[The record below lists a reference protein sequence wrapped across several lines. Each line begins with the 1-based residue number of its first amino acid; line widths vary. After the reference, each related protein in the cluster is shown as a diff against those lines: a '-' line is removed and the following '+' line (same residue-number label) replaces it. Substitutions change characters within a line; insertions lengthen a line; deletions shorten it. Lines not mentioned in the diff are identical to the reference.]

1 MEQHVSDTY
10 VHILKNELIVALGC
24 TEPIAIAYAGAL
36 ARKVLGAVPRRVNV
50 ACSGN
55 IVKNVKGVTVPNS
68 GGLRGIKVAALLG
81 ITGGDAKKELAVLES
96 VTDEARE
103 EARRL
108 LAAGVCT
115 TSLVEGEENLAVT
128 VTAEAGGHTALVE
141 IRGTHTH
148 VARIEKD
155 GAVLQSSASEGGCLL
170 YTSDA
175 ADEL

>member
-36 ARKVLGAVPRRVNV
+36 ARKVLGAVPQRVNV

-115 TSLVEGEENLAVT
+115 TSLVEGKRT
-128 VTAEAGGHTALVE
+128 
-141 IRGTHTH
+141 
-148 VARIEKD
+148 
-155 GAVLQSSASEGGCLL
+155 LQSPLL
-170 YTSDA
+170 QKPAGTLPLWRYA
-175 ADEL
+175 AHTPMWPALKRTAQCCRAARRRAACRRPRPIKPF

>member
-1 MEQHVSDTY
+1 MEQHVCDTY
-10 VHILKNELIVALGC
+10 VRILKNELIVALGC

-36 ARKVLGAVPRRVNV
+36 ARKVLGAMPQKVNV

-81 ITGGDAKKELAVLES
+81 ITGGDAEKELAVLEG
-96 VTDEARE
+96 VTDDARKQT
-103 EARRL
+103 RSL

-115 TSLVEGEENLAVT
+115 TSLVEGEENLVVI
-128 VTAEAGGHTALVE
+128 VTARAGGHTALVE

-148 VARIEKD
+148 VARVEKM
-155 GAVLQSSASEGGCLL
+155 ARCCK
-170 YTSDA
+170 A
-175 ADEL
+175 ARQRAARRKLRPIRRF